1 MATRKPAK
9 SAKADTAAET
19 LIIDS
24 PAAGTDI
31 ATLTADQRAE
41 LVLAFDAT
49 RTKLQALAKQSSTLT
64 KVDTDDNLA
73 AAKSARAKLQAARVT
88 IEKTGKAARD
98 ETTKF
103 NKAVISKERELIAEI
118 SPEEERL
125 AKLILDEQ
133 RRQEEAE
140 RLAREEEQRRAEAIR
155 AAFERVRSLP
165 AIAATMDVFAIDELI
180 AEATRLLNDQS
191 HLPEDLRAA
200 GRYEANLAINELKA
214 ARDRRV
220 QADKDA
226 AELAAFRA
234 QQAAQQA
241 AQEAQEAK
249 PAQEGSTEQR
259 AQANAAEA
267 QRAAQVVR
275 GGGFGRVPQVHTPD
289 DDDDLPPGHSP
300 APVPGNVVVP
310 LAKVMPLLT
319 AAQDVM
325 NLLRRKGLTGEDEA
339 VNLAIAIV
347 QATDA

>member
-9 SAKADTAAET
+9 SAKADPAADS
-19 LIIDS
+19 LIIDA

-49 RTKLQALAKQSSTLT
+49 RTKLQALAKQSTTLT

-73 AAKSARAKLQAARVT
+73 AAKSARAKLQAARLT

-103 NKAVISKERELIAEI
+103 NKAVIAKERELISEI
-118 SPEEERL
+118 SPEEDRL
-125 AKLILDEQ
+125 AKLILAEQ
-133 RRQEEAE
+133 QRQEEAE
-140 RLAREEEQRRAEAIR
+140 RIAREEEQRRADAIR
-155 AAFERVRSLP
+155 SAFERVRSLP
-165 AIAATMDVFAIDELI
+165 AIGATMDVFAIDELI

-226 AELAAFRA
+226 AELAEFRRK
-234 QQAAQQA
+234 QAAEQA
-241 AQEAQEAK
+241 EQEAK

-267 QRAAQVVR
+267 QRAALVGR

-289 DDDDLPPGHSP
+289 HDDDDLPPGHAP
-300 APVPGNVVVP
+300 APTPASVQVP
-310 LAKVMPLLT
+310 LAKVIPLLT
-319 AAQDVM
+319 AAQGVM
-325 NLLRRKGLTGEDEA
+325 NLLRRKGLTDEDEA